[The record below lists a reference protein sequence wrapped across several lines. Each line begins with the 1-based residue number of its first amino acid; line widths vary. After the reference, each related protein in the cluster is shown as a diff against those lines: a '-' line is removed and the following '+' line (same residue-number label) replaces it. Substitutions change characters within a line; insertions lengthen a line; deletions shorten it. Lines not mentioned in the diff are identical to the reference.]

1 MEIFENENVKN
12 RSIRKMN
19 KLDIEILRWDVAK
32 DILLEMIKII
42 EDRKLFEENI
52 DVLIDKLVK
61 SRSLGRK

>member
-1 MEIFENENVKN
+1 
-12 RSIRKMN
+12 MN

-32 DILLEMIKII
+32 NILLEMIEII

-61 SRSLGRK
+61 SRSLCGK